1 MKYFKTTLLFTLAL
15 TIIGCGNI
23 EYEDCNDVKINNTLV
38 NLGKSEAQFTV
49 EAEENLKKI
58 KKLVE
63 DAMLKKKS
71 NVVYITAGDSTR
83 DSYHAAQY
91 YWYKNRLAPF
101 NITYHHE
108 SQSAIRAEDW
118 ASNKFKSSG
127 GKCLDNAVT
136 ASTGEEGSTTI
147 LEYSLGINDTHKKNS
162 TPEEWEKHI
171 KFGITEFQRLKPKAL
186 IFLVVPVTTYSEE
199 HNIALKN
206 IYIKISKELHLPLL
220 NQKSILKNKFDNPN
234 ERVKYYSDNIHPNY
248 FGAIRLID
256 YIIYNITSNE
266 SKKYIKW
273 NPLHINRN
281 HSTRNL
287 AEGKSVKKSLWQT
300 ETGIRVD
307 SENYRSLD
315 EISVIGNSLLKIKH
329 EGNLYSTVI
338 KDKNNQA
345 IGHFD
350 TGKLRF
356 SDKLKDNEPYK
367 YNYLYLPPEASSI
380 GINIYLKAEDNQ
392 EYIQTVHPTVEYIV
406 NDLANI
412 SRDDIYA
419 DLNITK

>member
-1 MKYFKTTLLFTLAL
+1 MKYFKPILIFGLII

-23 EYEDCNDVKINNTLV
+23 EYEDCNCGKSINTLV
-38 NLGKSEAQFTV
+38 NFGKSEAQLTV
-49 EAEENLKKI
+49 EANNGLKMI

-91 YWYKNRLAPF
+91 YWYKKRLTPF
-101 NITYHHE
+101 NIAYHHE

-127 GKCLDNAVT
+127 GKCLDNAVA
-136 ASTGEEGSTTI
+136 ASTGAEGSTTI
-147 LEYSLGINDTHKKNS
+147 LEYSLGINDAHKKNS
-162 TPEEWEKHI
+162 TQEEWEKHI

-186 IFLVVPVTTYSEE
+186 ILLVVPVTTYSEE
-199 HNIALKN
+199 NNIALKN

-220 NQKSILKNKFDNPN
+220 NQKRVLKNKFDNPDK
-234 ERVKYYSDNIHPNY
+234 RVQYYSDNIHPNY

-256 YIIYNITSNE
+256 YIIYNITSDE
-266 SKKYIKW
+266 SKKYIQW
-273 NPLHINRN
+273 NPLHINNN
-281 HSTRNL
+281 HSTKNL

-300 ETGIRVD
+300 KTGIRVN

-315 EISVIGNSLLKIKH
+315 EISVRGNSLVKIKH
-329 EGNLYSTVI
+329 EGNLHSTVI
-338 KDKNNQA
+338 RDKNNQV
-345 IGHFD
+345 IGRFD

-356 SDKLKDNEPYK
+356 SDKLKDDEPYK
-367 YNYLYLPPEASSI
+367 YDYLYLPPEASSI
-380 GINIYLKAEDNQ
+380 GINIYLKTEENQ

-406 NDLANI
+406 NDLADI
-412 SRDDIYA
+412 SRDDIYSE
-419 DLNITK
+419 LNITK